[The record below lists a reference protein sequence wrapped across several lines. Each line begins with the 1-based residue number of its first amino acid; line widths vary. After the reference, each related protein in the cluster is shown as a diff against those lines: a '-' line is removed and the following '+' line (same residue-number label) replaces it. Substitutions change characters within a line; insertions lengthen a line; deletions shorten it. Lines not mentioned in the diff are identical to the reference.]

1 MTSPQAIQ
9 QCFKMPTSR
18 SITGRT
24 SSITNAFVAAITP
37 VIPPTV
43 AQIAQVLNLLETH
56 ATDLRCAYCGDL
68 ATEWEHLRPLVKNSR
83 PTGFPSSIKNLV
95 PSCGKCNQSKGNTDW
110 EVWMRSQA
118 ARSPYRRNILDLE
131 ERIERRKRYERWA
144 DCQPIDL
151 ASILGDQD
159 DTRYWQLLT
168 NILAQMQEA
177 QILANELS
185 RKITSYYQDKRS

>member
-1 MTSPQAIQ
+1 
-9 QCFKMPTSR
+9 
-18 SITGRT
+18 
-24 SSITNAFVAAITP
+24 
-37 VIPPTV
+37 
-43 AQIAQVLNLLETH
+43 
-56 ATDLRCAYCGDL
+56 
-68 ATEWEHLRPLVKNSR
+68 
-83 PTGFPSSIKNLV
+83 
-95 PSCGKCNQSKGNTDW
+95 
-110 EVWMRSQA
+110 MRSQA

>member
-1 MTSPQAIQ
+1 MRRALDGRSSNRLSVKDSAKCYNQTSPKALILFRSGYSMTSPQAIQ

-83 PTGFPSSIKNLV
+83 PTGFLHRLKTLCLPVANAISPKGTQIGKFGCAAKQLDRHIAGIFSI
-95 PSCGKCNQSKGNTDW
+95 
-110 EVWMRSQA
+110 
-118 ARSPYRRNILDLE
+118 
-131 ERIERRKRYERWA
+131 
-144 DCQPIDL
+144 
-151 ASILGDQD
+151 
-159 DTRYWQLLT
+159 
-168 NILAQMQEA
+168 
-177 QILANELS
+177 
-185 RKITSYYQDKRS
+185 